1 MTTLIAL
8 ISPETKYEAETV
20 STLRFASKAA
30 LVSQNVE
37 RNVDPFIQAI
47 KGG

>member
-8 ISPETKYEAETV
+8 ISPEAKYEAESV

-37 RNVDPFIQAI
+37 RNVDPFIQAV
-47 KGG
+47 KG